1 LRRYWTVLQSRRQ
14 TTIGSYHPGV
24 PRRSERLQ
32 QLATTHAPK
41 QLESWLHSQTE
52 ANGWPLTI
60 DVVWLPTNASWLDQ
74 IEIWF
79 SVLQRKLLQ
88 PNHFKRLEELAEAIL
103 TFISCQNQ
111 TAKPIRWTYTVE
123 KLEQKLG
130 MI

>member
-1 LRRYWTVLQSRRQ
+1 VVIPEALRRGVHTLKL
-14 TTIGSYHPGV
+14 ILDNGS
-24 PRRSERLQ
+24 
-32 QLATTHAPK
+32 THAPK
-41 QLESWLHSQTE
+41 QLESWLQSQIE
-52 ANGWPLTI
+52 GNGWPLTI
-60 DVVWLPTNASWLDQ
+60 EVVWLPTNASWLDQ

-88 PNHFKRLEELAEAIL
+88 PNHFKSLEELAEAIL

-111 TAKPIRWTYTVE
+111 TAKTIRWTYTVE